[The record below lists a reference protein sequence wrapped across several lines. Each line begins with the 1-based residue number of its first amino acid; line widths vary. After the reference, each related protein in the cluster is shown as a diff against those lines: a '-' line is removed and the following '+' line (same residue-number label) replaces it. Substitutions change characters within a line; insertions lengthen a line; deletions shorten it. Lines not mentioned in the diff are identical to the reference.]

1 MNKLLLIAG
10 VLIITGCHSNNSDTV
25 GNNSSD
31 SIGNKAGTGVSID
44 TTCYAYTNHR
54 DSILMNIVTVGNSI
68 NGTLSYSY
76 FQKDKNTGTI
86 VGNINN
92 DTLIAEYN
100 FMSEG
105 IQSAR
110 DLVFVKKNNAWM
122 QGYGEMI
129 EDGNKLKFKDRGN
142 LIFDTLNL
150 LQETNCE

>member
-1 MNKLLLIAG
+1 MNKLLLITG
-10 VLIITGCHSNNSDTV
+10 VLIITGCHGNNSDTV
-25 GNNSSD
+25 DNNSLD
-31 SIGNKAGTGVSID
+31 SIENKAGTGVSID

-54 DSILMNIVTVGNSI
+54 DTILMNIVTVGNSI
-68 NGTLSYSY
+68 NGILSYNY

-100 FMSEG
+100 FTSEG
-105 IQSAR
+105 MQSAR
-110 DLVFVKKNNAWM
+110 ELVFVKKNNAWM